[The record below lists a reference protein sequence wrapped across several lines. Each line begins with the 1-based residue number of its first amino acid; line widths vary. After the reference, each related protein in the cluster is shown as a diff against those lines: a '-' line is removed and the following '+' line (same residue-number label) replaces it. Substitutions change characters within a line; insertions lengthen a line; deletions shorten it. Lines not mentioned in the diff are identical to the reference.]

1 MGRNEGNPNPAGSDT
16 EFRSITYV
24 TTPKHMQEAP
34 AYATEADTVII
45 AYKPAETVKV
55 AEMEALTETG
65 ADIRFAEVAD
75 RDDLLVFLGTVL
87 AREDMEFVFLDP
99 SLPVPKRFAGNV
111 KTAGKKTVRRKTAPK
126 KNDAEE
132 TVEKEEKPKTAE
144 KKAPVKKASA
154 ESVPAEEKKPAPLRK
169 KAEKTAE
176 KPSSGIKEAG
186 TGKNKPELPEDTETA
201 EKKENPVKK
210 KTSAGK
216 SRVKKEEKPEETPTE
231 KGEFSGAKA
240 FWEKAREKCGID
252 S

>member
-1 MGRNEGNPNPAGSDT
+1 MGRNEGSPNPAGSDI
-16 EFRSITYV
+16 ELRRITYV

-45 AYKPAETVKV
+45 AYKPAETVRV
-55 AEMEALTETG
+55 AEMEAVTETG

-75 RDDLLVFLGTVL
+75 RDDLLVFLGAVL
-87 AREDMEFVFLDP
+87 AQGDMEFVFLDP
-99 SLPVPKRFAGNV
+99 TLPVPKRFAGNV
-111 KTAGKKTVRRKTAPK
+111 KTTGKKTVRRKTAQK

-132 TVEKEEKPKTAE
+132 TVKKEENLKTAE
-144 KKAPVKKASA
+144 KKAPVKKAST
-154 ESVPAEEKKPAPLRK
+154 ESTPAGEKKPAPRRK

-176 KPSSGIKEAG
+176 KPSSGIEESG
-186 TGKNKPELPEDTETA
+186 IGMNKPEPPEDTETA

-216 SRVKKEEKPEETPTE
+216 NKMKKEETPAE